1 MSAGGVAVLPP
12 DTLLV
17 RRALDFLAG
26 GPATATAFVA
36 AVCQVSGAPTLV
48 ADRLALDLLG
58 GRPQFR
64 RLPDGRWALAGA
76 TAPPAGDGDRLDR
89 VSFVVVDV
97 ETTGGRPEGGDRVTE
112 IAAVLV
118 EGLRVVEPPL
128 VDTLVNPERS
138 IPSFITSITNITSAM
153 VATAP
158 RFRDVS
164 AQVTDALRGRVFVAH
179 NASFDWRFV
188 SAEVTRATGAR
199 LQGRQLCTVRLAR
212 KLLPHLPR
220 RSLDHVAHY
229 YGVPNAARH
238 RAAGDAFA
246 TAHVLVRLLRD
257 AAERGMET
265 WSALDTLLS
274 AGTATS
280 RRRRSALPRPVDRG
294 EGA

>member
-1 MSAGGVAVLPP
+1 MSAGGVALLPP

-36 AVCQVSGAPTLV
+36 AVCQVSGAPALV

-58 GRPQFR
+58 GRPEFR
-64 RLPDGRWALAGA
+64 RLPDGRWALAA
-76 TAPPAGDGDRLDR
+76 AAPVADDMDRLDR
-89 VSFVVVDV
+89 LSFVVVDV
-97 ETTGGRPEGGDRVTE
+97 ETTGGRPDGGDRVTE

-118 EGLRVVEPPL
+118 EGLRVVETPL

-138 IPSFITSITNITSAM
+138 IPPFITSITNITSAM

-164 AQVTDALRGRVFVAH
+164 AQVAAALRGRVFVAH

-220 RSLDHVAHY
+220 RSLDYVAHH

-246 TAHVLVRLLRD
+246 TAHVLVGLLRD
-257 AAERGMET
+257 AAERGLET
-265 WSALDTLLS
+265 WSALDALLS
-274 AGTATS
+274 GGTGAS
-280 RRRRSALPRPVDRG
+280 RRRRSALPRSVDRG